1 MKSDTSPEIPA
12 ESVQQALLQWSRF
25 NFRDFPWRHTHDPY
39 RIMIAEFMLHRT
51 RADQVVPVYHEL
63 IMKYPD
69 VFSLSEAD
77 DNEIGAVTLHLGL
90 HWRAAHFKKAAQF
103 IVENYHGVFP
113 TTEEQLLAIPGVGHY
128 AAGAILTVCYHK
140 PYPVV
145 DANIARFINR
155 LYGLQLKGELRRKKE
170 VTEIA
175 RCLFNL
181 QDPGRFLFAVLDFT
195 AAVCS
200 SRRPSHEICP
210 FKNTCKFYNE
220 EVLPAIREFSARSL
234 L

>member
-1 MKSDTSPEIPA
+1 
-12 ESVQQALLQWSRF
+12 
-25 NFRDFPWRHTHDPY
+25 
-39 RIMIAEFMLHRT
+39 MIAEFMLHRT
-51 RADQVVPVYHEL
+51 RAEQVVPVYNEL
-63 IMKYPD
+63 IVKYPD
-69 VFSLSEAD
+69 VFSLSEAA
-77 DNEIGAVTLHLGL
+77 DNEIRTVTLHLGL
-90 HWRAAHFKKAAQF
+90 HWRAAHFKMAAQF

-113 TTEEQLLAIPGVGHY
+113 TTEEGLLAIPGVGHY

-155 LYGLQLKGELRRKKE
+155 LYGLQLEGELRRKKG

-195 AAVCS
+195 AAVCRP
-200 SRRPSHEICP
+200 RRPLHEICP
-210 FKNTCKFYNE
+210 FRGICGFYNK
-220 EVLPAIREFSARSL
+220 EVLPAVRESNARS
-234 L
+234 